1 MKTNSKKF
9 LGIALIAILTI
20 CLATVLISCNNECE
34 HQYEYSHDAESHWQ
48 VCSVCEDT
56 TEKTPHSFDS
66 DGKCV
71 CGYQQVKSFN
81 VESSVTVNVDE
92 THTLVIS
99 DLVGLTA
106 SDITYSSYDPSI
118 ASIDASGVI
127 TGVAEGETTVLVKAG
142 SLRKTVS
149 VTVIERNK
157 LNNVSY
163 KTYKNMTSMDW
174 SDTGIGNGAVG
185 ALTNIAW
192 DGGTQA
198 TTAEKMDF
206 EGTKGLDA
214 KVLRGSVSGKNASID
229 NGDYVIVMSSANEAE
244 DSAFSA
250 SVYYK
255 VTVNELA
262 NSFRLWGWASKS
274 DLEASPASG
283 KGMFRVVAYV
293 FDEDYT
299 SYSTV
304 VLPGLDL
311 GSLSADANG
320 WISYEDVD
328 DTLNGHI
335 LGAPADNMFVYGVSD
350 GTTDI
355 RGKEV
360 IISVEFRGLGNA
372 TPDRFGIKRLGF
384 IYDDAPDFSL
394 TSASEVTLFAGNTS
408 QITLGTAGAAVKGN
422 WTFTSDNQAVATV
435 DASGLITAQN
445 VSEAGTCTITVSN
458 DKVSGKTITVSVTVN
473 PTPETSFNVPT
484 SLEVSNGQNATIVI
498 SDKVSCEA
506 GFTYESASARIA
518 TVSADGVITGV
529 VPGKTQIKVTCGDL
543 YKYIDVTVTAT
554 SLYGMDIDTLGT
566 VGNLGNLGG
575 FPSALDFTW
584 SGLTTSDNVSDNVTD
599 AKIHLYS
606 ADSASLNDLSD
617 SSLVNMINNISGN
630 SGNGITNAIYF
641 KYNTPET
648 AGEFRVWIRANEAMT
663 DISGTSYFRVVV
675 YVLNDE
681 GTAYVPHIMRLNAV
695 TSATATQDEST
706 GIITITGGAGDNFV
720 NFVPTADMLGKSD
733 VIIAIEAFANTDSD
747 DQSRLIVRRMGFDQ

>member
-1 MKTNSKKF
+1 MKTNFKKF
-9 LGIALIAILTI
+9 LGIALIALLTI
-20 CLATVLISCNNECE
+20 CLTMVLISCNTECE
-34 HQYEYSHDAESHWQ
+34 HNYEYRHDAENHWQ
-48 VCSVCEDT
+48 VCTVCEDET
-56 TEKTPHSFDS
+56 TKTAHSFDA

-71 CGYQQVKSFN
+71 CGYQKSFT
-81 VESSVTVNVDE
+81 VETAVSVNVDE
-92 THTLVIS
+92 AYTLTIS
-99 DLVGLTA
+99 DLSGIIV
-106 SDITYSSYDPSI
+106 SDITYTSYDPSV
-118 ASIDASGVI
+118 ATVDANGVI
-127 TGVAEGETTVLVKAG
+127 TGVAEGETTILVKAG
-142 SLRKTVS
+142 TIRKAVK
-149 VTVIERNK
+149 VTVVERNK

-163 KTYKNMTSMDW
+163 KTYKNITAMDW
-174 SDTGIGNGAVG
+174 SDVGIGNGAVG

-229 NGDYVIVMSSANEAE
+229 NGDYVIVMSSANDAE
-244 DSAFSA
+244 DATFSA

-293 FDEDYT
+293 FDEDYS

-311 GSLSADANG
+311 GTLSADSNG
-320 WISYEDVD
+320 WISYDDVD
-328 DTLNGHI
+328 DVLNGHI
-335 LGAPADNMFVYGVSD
+335 AGAPADNMFVYGVSD

-360 IISVEFRGLGNA
+360 IISVEFKGLGNA

-394 TSASEVTLFAGNTS
+394 TSASEVTLFANGTS
-408 QITLGTAGAAVKGN
+408 QITLGTAGAAANGT
-422 WTFTSDNQAVATV
+422 WTFTSDNQDVATV

-473 PTPETSFNVPT
+473 PTPATSFNVPQ
-484 SLEVSNGQNATIVI
+484 SLTVANGETANVEVT
-498 SDKVSCEA
+498 DKVSCEA
-506 GFTYESASARIA
+506 GFTYESLATRIA

-543 YKYIDVTVTAT
+543 YKYIDVTVTAKT
-554 SLYGMDIDTLGT
+554 LYGMDVDTLKT

-584 SGLTTSDNVSDNVTD
+584 SGTATNNVSDNITD
-599 AKIHLYS
+599 AKVHLYS

-617 SSLVNMINNISGN
+617 PSLVNMINNISGN

-648 AGEFRVWIRANEAMT
+648 AGEFRVWIRPNEAMT
-663 DISGTSYFRVVV
+663 DISGTSYFRVVI

-681 GTAYVPHIMRLNAV
+681 GTAYIPHIMTLNAV
-695 TSATATQDEST
+695 SSATANVTQDAST
-706 GIITITGGAGDNFV
+706 GIITITGGADGDFV

>member
-48 VCSVCEDT
+48 ICSVCEDT

-92 THTLVIS
+92 THNLVIS

-106 SDITYSSYDPSI
+106 SDITYSSYDSSI

-163 KTYKNMTSMDW
+163 KTYKNMASMIW

-293 FDEDYT
+293 FDEDYS

-311 GSLSADANG
+311 GTLSADSNG

-408 QITLGTAGAAVKGN
+408 QITLGTAGAAANGN
-422 WTFTSDNQAVATV
+422 WTFISDNQAVATV
-435 DASGLITAQN
+435 DASGLITAKN

-575 FPSALDFTW
+575 FPSALDFNW
-584 SGLTTSDNVSDNVTD
+584 SDLTTSDNVSDNVTD
-599 AKIHLYS
+599 AKIHVYS
-606 ADSASLNDLSD
+606 ADSASLNDFSD
-617 SSLVNMINNISGN
+617 TSLVNMINNISGN

-663 DISGTSYFRVVV
+663 DISGTSYFRVVI